1 MIGLALQEST
11 LQSILPTQCPCGHVG
26 QDGYL
31 LQLGCNTC
39 SKWER
44 GRGIRMIRSCPSVSY
59 LVAAFLH
66 PVSGLFGCQ
75 STYVKVFW
83 SAMVS
88 NGLVKSTAPR
98 RKDAADITGGVG
110 GNSDAACC
118 AKSCALFSCVGK
130 SLVGKCWEMLG
141 MLGIMTWKLIVF
153 NPSMPFYAHVKN
165 VLSWPRLSR
174 LSRLSHVQLPPARF
188 TLVDTWPA
196 NHARSWK

>member
-11 LQSILPTQCPCGHVG
+11 LQSILPTQCPCGNVG

-44 GRGIRMIRSCPSVSY
+44 GRRIRMIRSCPSVSY

-75 STYVKVFW
+75 STYVCVL
-83 SAMVS
+83 VS
-88 NGLVKSTAPR
+88 NGQQCKIYKFRRKHVSKHGGRSFHLVSSRFISCFNVSKHCREITAPR

-130 SLVGKCWEMLG
+130 SLVGKYWECWE
-141 MLGIMTWKLIVF
+141 
-153 NPSMPFYAHVKN
+153 
-165 VLSWPRLSR
+165 
-174 LSRLSHVQLPPARF
+174 
-188 TLVDTWPA
+188 
-196 NHARSWK
+196 